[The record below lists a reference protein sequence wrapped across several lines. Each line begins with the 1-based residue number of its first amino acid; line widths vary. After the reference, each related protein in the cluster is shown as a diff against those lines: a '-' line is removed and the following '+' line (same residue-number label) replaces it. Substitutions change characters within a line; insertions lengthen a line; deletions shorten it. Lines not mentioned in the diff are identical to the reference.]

1 MKVYFFLFAS
11 ILCAKA
17 FGQRDEA
24 VRLKAKHWDDSLQVA
39 MDYLYTGEYEKSAAI
54 GLLIYQKSEEPE
66 LKRYQAKSAYL
77 LGEIYRLRK
86 EGEKSVL
93 YQGKAVELF
102 RALGDTTSLRKAQ
115 HNLGLSLDLMGKPKM
130 AIDTLLALLKYGT
143 VIKPQDSARIYNNV
157 GRICTL
163 QEWDNEAERYLK
175 KALDMRRQLNDTRG
189 LAYSLN
195 ELATL
200 YLYTGRQQEG
210 IKLDLEAYDLILKDK
225 VKDIYVHMD
234 ILSRLSELFESVD
247 DPDNALIYLKK
258 QRVLADSLSKQQR
271 QEALIEMQTRYE
283 TAKKEKAIELLRV
296 ENELQAR
303 TRDTLI
309 GGIIG
314 LIIVS
319 FLVIFGLRAKAKRDR
334 AEKLL
339 AQSKND
345 LLTKDLELKEQ
356 QLTNYVRQVRKK
368 NELLEQLQSELT
380 QKQEIEQLEEKEEV
394 FEKLMKSIILT
405 QEDWEEFKV
414 IFEEVHRNFFTR
426 LRSRQPDLTESEIR
440 LAALTKLNLTAR
452 EMAGMLGISPESIKK
467 ARYRLRKKLS
477 EKGENSLEELIEMT

>member
-1 MKVYFFLFAS
+1 
-11 ILCAKA
+11 
-17 FGQRDEA
+17 
-24 VRLKAKHWDDSLQVA
+24 
-39 MDYLYTGEYEKSAAI
+39 MDLLNTGEYETAAEI
-54 GLLIYQKSEEPE
+54 GFHILRQAEESGQKKYEARSTF
-66 LKRYQAKSAYL
+66 L
-77 LGEIYRLRK
+77 LGEVFRLRRDGK
-86 EGEKSVL
+86 KGGEFHSRAARL
-93 YQGKAVELF
+93 YSE
-102 RALGDTTSLRKAQ
+102 LGDSLRICMSQ
-115 HNLGLSLDLMGKPKM
+115 HNLGLCLDLQGQARP
-130 AIDTLLALLKYGT
+130 AIDTLLALLKYQSVVKAT
-143 VIKPQDSARIYNNV
+143 DSARIYHNV

-163 QEWDNEAERYLK
+163 QEWDDEAERYLK
-175 KALDMRRQLNDTRG
+175 KALEMRRQLDDKRG

-200 YLYTGRQQEG
+200 YLYTRRQQEG
-210 IKLDLEAYDLILKDK
+210 IKLDLEAYNLILKDE

-234 ILSRLSELFESVD
+234 ILTRLSELYESVD
-247 DPDNALIYLKK
+247 DPGNALIYLKK

-271 QEALIEMQTRYE
+271 QEALVEMQTRYE
-283 TAKKEKAIELLRV
+283 TEKKEKELQLLQA
-296 ENELQAR
+296 ENKLQAR
-303 TRDTLI
+303 ARNALI

-319 FLVIFGLRAKAKRDR
+319 FLIIFGLRTKAKRDR
-334 AEKLL
+334 FEKLL
-339 AQSKND
+339 AQSKNE

-368 NELLEQLQSELT
+368 NELLEQLQSELL
-380 QKQEIEQLEEKEEV
+380 QKQEIKQVEEKEEV

-414 IFEEVHRNFFTR
+414 IFEEVHKNFFTK

-467 ARYRLRKKLS
+467 SRYRLRKKLS
-477 EKGENSLEELIEMT
+477 KKGEDSLEELVQMV